1 LLLFIVKICLLDG
14 MKDII
19 LQKLSDIELQHNV
32 KILLACESGS
42 RAWGFASTD
51 SDFDVRF
58 IYTHNKNHYLSIENH
73 RDVIELPVNE
83 VLDISGWD
91 VRKML
96 GLYYK
101 SNAALYEWLQSPIVY
116 RCDNGFLQFMLQNM
130 NSYYS
135 LVAGINHY
143 ISMTKSTYT
152 GELQGEEV
160 KIKKYFYALRPI
172 LAAKWIAD
180 KNEVPPMEFD
190 KLRTLI
196 ADGVIQKQI
205 DELMER
211 KATSDEKTL
220 IKPVLPLHN
229 FIEETMEYCVN
240 KRADLA
246 EQKGD
251 REALNVFFRQVI
263 EHI

>member
-1 LLLFIVKICLLDG
+1 MNKI
-14 MKDII
+14 IA
-19 LQKLSDIELQHNV
+19 QKLDEIEQFNNV

-58 IYTHNKNHYLSIENH
+58 IYAHKTNHYLSIENH

-116 RCDNGFLQFMLQNM
+116 RCNNGFLQFMQQNM

-143 ISMTKSTYT
+143 LSMTKSTYT
-152 GELQGEEV
+152 GDLQGEEV

-180 KNEVPPMEFD
+180 KNEVPPMEFG

-196 ADGVIQKQI
+196 TDGVIQKLI
-205 DELMER
+205 DDLMER

-220 IKPVLPLHN
+220 IKPVLPLHS
-229 FIEETMEYCVN
+229 FIEETMDYCVN
-240 KRADLA
+240 KRANLA
-246 EQKGD
+246 EHKGN
-251 REALNVFFRQVI
+251 REALNVYFRQII